1 MSYADRQKNG
11 ADTGKRVIG
20 ITGGVGSG
28 KSRILAVL
36 KTDYDAEV
44 IQADQVA
51 AELEEPG
58 QEGYMLL
65 VERFGA
71 GILALDGTLDRKTFA
86 DRIFADPLALAD
98 VNRIIH
104 PLTIREMKRR
114 IGASG
119 SCLVAVEAALFDE
132 DSKEL
137 CDEMWLIDT
146 DEDTRIGRLMR
157 DRGYSYEKCK
167 SIMKN
172 QPSREQFLALS
183 DQVIDNNGSIED
195 IRRQL
200 RERLGRDGV

>member
-1 MSYADRQKNG
+1 MSHTDKG
-11 ADTGKRVIG
+11 KSGVCVGKRVIG

-28 KSRILAVL
+28 KSRILSVL
-36 KTDYDAEV
+36 KSEYAAEV

-58 QEGYMLL
+58 QEGLALL
-65 VERFGA
+65 VERFGTD
-71 GILALDGTLDRKTFA
+71 ILDWNGTLDRKAFA
-86 DRIFADPLALAD
+86 DRVFADPAALAD

-114 IGASG
+114 IEASG
-119 SCLVAVEAALFDE
+119 ATLVAVEAALFDE
-132 DSKEL
+132 ESKKL

-146 DEDTRIGRLMR
+146 DEETRIGRLMR

-172 QPSREQFLALS
+172 QPSKKQFLALS
-183 DQVIDNNGSIED
+183 DQVIDNNGSVED

-200 RERLGRDGV
+200 CERLGRDYI

>member
-1 MSYADRQKNG
+1 MSLTDKGKTGVCA
-11 ADTGKRVIG
+11 GKRVIG

-28 KSRILAVL
+28 KSRILSVL
-36 KTDYDAEV
+36 KSEYGAEV

-58 QEGYMLL
+58 QEGLVLL
-65 VERFGA
+65 VERFGTD
-71 GILALDGTLDRKTFA
+71 ILALDGTLDRKAFA
-86 DRIFADPLALAD
+86 DRIFADPAALAE

-104 PLTIREMKRR
+104 PLTIREMKQR
-114 IGASG
+114 IKASG
-119 SCLVAVEAALFDE
+119 SELVAVEAALFDE
-132 DSKEL
+132 ESRKL

-146 DEDTRIGRLMR
+146 DEETRIGRLMR
-157 DRGYSYEKCK
+157 DRRYSYEKCK

-200 RERLGRDGV
+200 RERLGRDHI